1 MSQNL
6 FPEIRAVAE
15 ETEKVVD
22 KDSGN
27 GAFEAAA
34 TDDDR
39 PVQEIESL
47 CMRCGEQVR
56 MLPRYV
62 CERGAEHADRA

>member
-15 ETEKVVD
+15 ETEKVAD
-22 KDSGN
+22 KEN
-27 GAFEAAA
+27 GSVEA
-34 TDDDR
+34 TTDDDDR

-56 MLPRYV
+56 IYLL
-62 CERGAEHADRA
+62 H

>member
-6 FPEIRAVAE
+6 FHEIRAVAE
-15 ETEKVVD
+15 KTEKVVD
-22 KDSGN
+22 KEDGTV
-27 GAFEAAA
+27 EA
-34 TDDDR
+34 TPDDDDR

-56 MLPRYV
+56 A
-62 CERGAEHADRA
+62 C